1 MLSFILQTA
10 KSILGSPITSGVIE
24 QLGDLYLRKMQV
36 KDEIEQ
42 SKIDA
47 QIKVLE
53 LQATALA
60 DETKHWMTAWIR
72 PSFAFIVWLYYAKI
86 LVWDKVLGLGVTDDL
101 NKTQFYV
108 VSAVMGAY
116 FLVRPIEKIFR
127 R

>member
-1 MLSFILQTA
+1 MLNFILQIA
-10 KSILGSPITSGVIE
+10 KSIFGSPITSGVIE

-53 LQATALA
+53 LQASALA
-60 DETKHWMTAWIR
+60 NETKHWMTAWIR
-72 PSFAFIVWLYYAKI
+72 PSFALIVWVYYAKI

-101 NKTQFYV
+101 NETQFYV

-127 R
+127 K

>member
-1 MLSFILQTA
+1 MLNFILQIA
-10 KSILGSPITSGVIE
+10 KSIFGSPITSGVIE

-53 LQATALA
+53 LQASALA
-60 DETKHWMTAWIR
+60 NETKHWMTTWIR
-72 PSFAFIVWLYYAKI
+72 PSFALIVWVYYAKI

-101 NKTQFYV
+101 NETQFYV